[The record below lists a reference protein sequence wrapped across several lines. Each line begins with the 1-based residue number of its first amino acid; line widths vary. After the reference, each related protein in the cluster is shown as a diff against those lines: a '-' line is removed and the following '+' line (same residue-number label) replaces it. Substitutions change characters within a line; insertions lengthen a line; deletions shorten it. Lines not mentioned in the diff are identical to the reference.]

1 MSLLLFF
8 KTYKANN
15 MYEGY
20 HFHEDN
26 MIVLVAFL
34 PTREFG
40 EYQTHI
46 LNYMSMKTPLI
57 VLSTLKANSSAKMEF
72 QIFILIAVKL
82 SQPSTRSDK
91 YRE

>member
-1 MSLLLFF
+1 MFF

-26 MIVLVAFL
+26 MIVLVTVL
-34 PTREFG
+34 PLVM
-40 EYQTHI
+40 YQTHI

-72 QIFILIAVKL
+72 
-82 SQPSTRSDK
+82 
-91 YRE
+91 